1 MSLRGESGESE
12 LEDEVSVSVLLLAA
26 AAPDNDLAAGCNFRS
41 SCCQ

>member
-12 LEDEVSVSVLLLAA
+12 LEDEVSVLLPTA